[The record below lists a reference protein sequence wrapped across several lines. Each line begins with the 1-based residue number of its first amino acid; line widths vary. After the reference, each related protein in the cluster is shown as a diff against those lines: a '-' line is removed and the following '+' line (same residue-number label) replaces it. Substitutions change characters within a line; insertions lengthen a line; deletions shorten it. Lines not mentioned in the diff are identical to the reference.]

1 MDAPDDLWTTI
12 RDVLPD
18 PEALTAAVAAELREP
33 VDDVRPSV
41 LIGTIALNGQLG
53 PEPVAAAAIEAEL
66 ARIQRQGSTRTVGRT
81 LDLESLDALLARTR
95 TLAADGS
102 LDLATIVGI
111 QRASGAI
118 AARTGRRMAV
128 LLHRY
133 AVTRRLLWEHAV
145 DAMQAGRLD
154 EATLAAFGRL
164 LLLWNEL
171 TWLAVTDGFRT
182 VEREALARAVEARRG
197 ALQELLGVIADDAA
211 GAARLRRLAVRQ
223 GLDPDQ
229 PYRLVAIAPGPESDP
244 IPERP
249 GIGEEELEVL
259 AGRIG
264 HLLGSAGPGI
274 EGPGG
279 GIRLPAVLP
288 LMGRIA
294 VLARDRQGRAEPRA
308 GRPRQRARRPRAGR
322 GAEGATRQ
330 GGDARPRGRRGWP
343 SAQGRSTA
351 WGRSPRPTRTWWT
364 PPGPPSGSAS
374 AAGSRTRTS
383 SPSNG
388 CCSPTAT
395 SPTPWSGRS
404 SARCW
409 RTSGSGRSSSRR
421 SRPTS
426 TRART

>member
-53 PEPVAAAAIEAEL
+53 PEPVAAAAIEDEL
-66 ARIQRQGSTRTVGRT
+66 GRIQRQGGTRAVGRQ
-81 LDLESLDALLARTR
+81 LDVESLDALLAQTR
-95 TLAADGS
+95 ALAADGL
-102 LDLATIVGI
+102 LDLTTIVGI

-133 AVTRRLLWEHAV
+133 AVTRRLMWEHAV
-145 DAMQAGRLD
+145 EAMQAGRLD

-171 TWLAVTDGFRT
+171 TWLAVTDGFRII
-182 VEREALARAVEARRG
+182 ERETLARAVGARRG

-211 GAARLRRLAVRQ
+211 GAARLRRLAVRH
-223 GLDPDQ
+223 GLDPDGS
-229 PYRLVAIAPGPESDP
+229 YRLVAIAPGPESDP

-264 HLLGSAGPGI
+264 HLLGSTGPGI
-274 EGPGG
+274 EGAGG

-294 VLARDRQGRAEPRA
+294 VLGRSDRAAMNRVPAAIGTVLGGLAPASASKGQRGKGGGRRRR
-308 GRPRQRARRPRAGR
+308 GRP
-322 GAEGATRQ
+322 
-330 GGDARPRGRRGWP
+330 GWQ
-343 SAQGRSTA
+343 SAQGRSRA

-364 PPGPPSGSAS
+364 PPGPPSGWAS
-374 AAGSRTRTS
+374 AAGSRTWTS
-383 SPSNG
+383 SPWNG
-388 CCSPTAT
+388 CCSLTAT
-395 SPTPWSGRS
+395 SPTR
-404 SARCW
+404 
-409 RTSGSGRSSSRR
+409 
-421 SRPTS
+421 
-426 TRART
+426 